1 VSVPPF
7 ASLRAAAAE
16 GPALAVVAGPN
27 GAGKSTFIRRYL
39 HDLGLPY
46 INADHIARILKAGE
60 PNLSQ
65 RDLDRRA
72 FDEAERLRDDLLEAR
87 VGFCTETVFSDPVGS
102 KLDFLERARA
112 AGFFVTLVFICVDH
126 AAISIG
132 RVEQRVA
139 QGGHDV
145 PVDRLLTRFPRTL
158 KNLRGAVPIV
168 NEAFL
173 FDNSDP
179 DAPYRPVAVYADGR
193 LAEQFPPL
201 PRWTQGLPGL

>member
-1 VSVPPF
+1 MSVPPF

-46 INADHIARILKAGE
+46 INADHIARILKASE

-102 KLDFLERARA
+102 KLDFLERARV
-112 AGFFVTLVFICVDH
+112 AGFFVTLVFICVEH